1 MSQKKNESGG
11 SVGFWVVIA
20 VLGWGAWLT
29 LVDWWEVNRVVV
41 LERLRVAGVV
51 VFGLG
56 VTVLV
61 TVRWWKRRRS
71 EAPVGG
77 RAVGDGWAPDKRAV
91 VAVAPPVG
99 GPRGRPS
106 GSGLPGRVKTNP
118 VVEFWPLLLG
128 QAARL
133 PGGSSERVVRALW
146 VLKDGKLVWG
156 VSVDRE
162 LGRSVSRAVASVWPG
177 ARVEPWPFDEPGVSD
192 RASVGEGGGAVVR
205 RYLVP
210 RDLSCPLGTPS
221 GTVDHPLARVSD
233 VLSDHPEVD
242 VQLRIDLV
250 PLSPAERGRVCADRL
265 KGLGEYDPDRALW
278 ETEEKR
284 DLVAGVRV
292 LLRVAREGP
301 GHVSECEQVAAR
313 VCGVLD
319 SFWSTDYND
328 LVARKIKDQTFDRIW
343 DRGVLERDVPAWHWD
358 SLQVLLAPPPAELA
372 GMTAGRRLPDPPRLE
387 TFDPY
392 APGSVMPI
400 GVVSERSSDRL
411 VGVRW
416 GGDTDPF
423 VTWTIGA
430 TGSGKTFHA
439 LAQAIALAET
449 DRGFLFL
456 DPHRTATRDIKQF
469 VSRHADRILEIDLQ
483 ATDRRG
489 EPISAGWNPL
499 DLTVVPPQMRKGRI
513 ENLKG
518 MLPVALFPNYFTAD
532 GKAPQTATIIRK
544 AVECLL
550 QLNHGLPPQIQANIF
565 CMENLLLDESWRN
578 LAIAQLRPRDQQ
590 WWHRTFPVIVG
601 QKGAASTALKPAL
614 NGLEQWKAQDRV
626 QALLGASQST
636 LRWRDI
642 IDQGKILFVVLNND
656 GSETDNLLA
665 RLVVGEMVTAFK
677 ERGLAHQQGKP
688 VRPFHLFLDEFQSY
702 AAVLESQAGVI
713 VQELRK
719 FGSKVHFIN
728 QSPSA
733 VSRPMRDII
742 LSNLTH
748 LFSGRLGNPADAET
762 IAKAMGG
769 QQRHQEPGHPRVE
782 SRDLLK
788 MAKWHFNCQVT
799 QNGELSSAFQLR
811 GIDANKTWAHLRSD
825 QNITH
830 QITENTGLQPVEQR
844 LDHYDTLP
852 HRIAE
857 WLRNQ

>member
-1 MSQKKNESGG
+1 MSQKKTESNNSG
-11 SVGFWVVIA
+11 GFWVVMA
-20 VLGWGAWLT
+20 VLGWGVWLA
-29 LVDWWEVNRVVV
+29 LVEWWEANWVVA
-41 LERLRVAGVV
+41 LERLRVAGIA

-56 VTVLV
+56 VTVLA
-61 TVRWWKRRRS
+61 VRWRWKRRRS
-71 EAPVGG
+71 VSVGV
-77 RAVGDGWAPDKRAV
+77 RTVGDGWPPGARSV
-91 VAVAPPVG
+91 VAVVPSVE
-99 GPRGRPS
+99 GPRGRLP
-106 GSGLPGRVKTNP
+106 GSGPPGRVKVNP
-118 VVEFWPLLLG
+118 VLEFWLMVLG

-133 PGGSSERVVRALW
+133 PGGSSERVVRAMW
-146 VLKDGKLVWG
+146 VLKDGKPVCG

-162 LGRSVSRAVASVWPG
+162 LGRSVSRSVASAWPG
-177 ARVEPWPFDEPGVSD
+177 ARVEPWPFDETGPP
-192 RASVGEGGGAVVR
+192 VGEGGGAVVR

-210 RDLSCPLGTPS
+210 RDPARPLGTPS

-233 VLSDHPEVD
+233 VLADHPEVD

-265 KGLGEYDPDRALW
+265 KSLDEYDPDRAVW

-284 DLVAGVRV
+284 DRVAGVRV

-301 GHVSECEQVAAR
+301 GHASECEQVAAR

-319 SFWSTDYND
+319 SFWATDHNG
-328 LVARKIKDQTFDRIW
+328 LTARKIKDQTFDRIW
-343 DRGVLERDVPAWHWD
+343 DRGALERDVPAWHWD
-358 SLQVLLAPPPAELA
+358 SLQVLLAPPPAKIA
-372 GMTAGRRLPDPPRLE
+372 GITAERRLPDPPRLE

-392 APGSVMPI
+392 APESAIPI
-400 GVVSERSSDRL
+400 GLLSDRSGERL

-423 VTWTIGA
+423 VSWTIGA
-430 TGSGKTFHA
+430 TGSGKTVHA
-439 LAQAIALAET
+439 TAQAIALADT
-449 DRGFLFL
+449 GRGFLFV
-456 DPHRTATRDIKQF
+456 DPHRAATRDIKQF

-518 MLPVALFPNYFTAD
+518 MLPGALFPNYFTAD

-544 AVECLL
+544 AIECLL
-550 QLNHGLPPQIQANIF
+550 QLNHRLPPQIQANIF
-565 CMENLLLDESWRN
+565 CMEHLLLDESWRD

-590 WWHRTFPVIVG
+590 WWHRTFPMIVG
-601 QKGAASTALKPAL
+601 QKGAASPALKPAL

-688 VRPFHLFLDEFQSY
+688 IRPFHLFLDEFQSY
-702 AAVLESQAGVI
+702 ATVFEAQAGVI

-719 FGSKVHFIN
+719 FGAKVHFIN

-733 VSRPMRDII
+733 VPRKMREVI

-748 LFSGRLGNPADAET
+748 MFSGRLGNPADAET

-769 QQRHQEPGHPRVE
+769 QQRHQDPGHPRVE

-788 MAKWHFNCQVT
+788 MAKWHFICQVT

-825 QNITH
+825 QNITP

-852 HRIAE
+852 GRIAE